1 MKKTKQANTEQTGKS
16 REKRRLSPLTRRRI
30 IKSADGILA
39 AGILI
44 LAIHSLMISYF
55 MVDGALETG
64 NPYPSV
70 ALVFLLLGITQLIK
84 IPLHS
89 AKKRKW
95 LLFHLLFALVFF
107 GLAVFIFLSR
117 YSLTALQLAGMG
129 FCLYLMGSRILYT
142 FEKRR
147 KRDIVITLL
156 YCLLI
161 LCFFLLFLGGTEPG
175 LELFAQVFLLILIIF
190 KAFGAILIMSFSEI
204 QMGVLLKIIRKTFA
218 AEILAG
224 LLLLIVT
231 FSYIFYDLE
240 PGMATYGDALW
251 YCFAVVTTIGFGDFS
266 AIIPLTRILSV
277 ILGIYGIIVVALI
290 TSIIVNFYN
299 EVKDHNEEEGEQA
312 P

>member
-16 REKRRLSPLTRRRI
+16 REERRLSPLTRRRI

-95 LLFHLLFALVFF
+95 LLFHLLFVLVFF

-161 LCFFLLFLGGTEPG
+161 LCFF
-175 LELFAQVFLLILIIF
+175 AQVFLLILIIF

-231 FSYIFYDLE
+231 FSYIFYVVE

-266 AIIPLTRILSV
+266 AIVPLTRVLSV